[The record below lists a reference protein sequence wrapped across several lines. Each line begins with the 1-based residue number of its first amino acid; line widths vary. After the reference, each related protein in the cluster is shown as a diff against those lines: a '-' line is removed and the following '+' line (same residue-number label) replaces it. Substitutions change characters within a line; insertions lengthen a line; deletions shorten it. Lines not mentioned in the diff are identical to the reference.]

1 MRVLITGASRG
12 IGAEFTRVLLAKG
25 HEVHAVSRNP
35 SRLADLARENK
46 NLHLHEIDLENV
58 AGPDR
63 LCRELKDEKVDLLIN
78 NAGMYAQGGDELA
91 KVKFDDVRLS
101 FEVNTIIPMRVCQ
114 SLFPCLAKDAKV
126 AQITSLMG
134 SIDDNGSGGAYAYR
148 MSKAA
153 LNMFNKCFAIEHKNL
168 TSIVLHPGWVQT
180 EMGGKSAPTTPAQSV
195 AGMLKLIE
203 EVKPADSGKFY
214 DFEGEELPW

>member
-12 IGAEFTRVLLAKG
+12 IGAEFVRALLAKG
-25 HEVHAVSRNP
+25 HEIHAVSRNP
-35 SRLADLARENK
+35 APLAELAKENK
-46 NLHLHEIDLENV
+46 KLHLHEIDLENV

-63 LCRELKDEKVDLLIN
+63 LCREMKGEKIDLLIN
-78 NAGMYAQGGDELA
+78 NAGMYAGADELA
-91 KVKFDDVRLS
+91 KMKFEDVRLS
-101 FEVNTIIPMRVCQ
+101 FEVNTILPMRVCQ
-114 SLFPCLAKDAKV
+114 ALLGCLAKEAKV

-153 LNMFNKCFAIEHKNL
+153 LNMFNKCFAIEYPGL

-180 EMGGKSAPTTPAQSV
+180 DMGGKAAPTTPTESV
-195 AGMLKLIE
+195 AGMLKVIE
-203 EVKPADSGKFY
+203 KVKTSDSGKFY